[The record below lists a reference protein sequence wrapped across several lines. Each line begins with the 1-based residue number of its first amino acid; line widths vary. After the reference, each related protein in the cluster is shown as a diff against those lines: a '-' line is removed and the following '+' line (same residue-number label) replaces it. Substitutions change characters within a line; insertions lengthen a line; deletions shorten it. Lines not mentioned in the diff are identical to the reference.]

1 MPELPEVE
9 TIVRALRPLV
19 TGLTIK
25 ELHLYHPRVYR
36 YNSPGLLKSSVSGRR
51 IDTITRLGKYILF
64 RFVEGSRPAMVV
76 HLRMTGQ
83 LLFTRQSPETN
94 YVRAALEFTDSNWL
108 LFRDVRTFG
117 ALFLEGDDAPPGFRN
132 LGVEPLS
139 KSFQTELLR
148 KILECRSIPI
158 KPLLLRQELIAG
170 IGNIYASEILFH
182 AGIHPA
188 RKSNTLESE
197 KIERLYLAMQ
207 RVLHSAIDQMGTT
220 LSDFRKPD
228 GKPGNFAN
236 ELLVYGKQ
244 GTPCRNCNTLIE
256 RIKQHGR
263 STFFC
268 PVCQPAQLG
277 G

>member
-148 KILECRSIPI
+148 KILNAGVFRSNHCFCARS
-158 KPLLLRQELIAG
+158 LLRESVI
-170 IGNIYASEILFH
+170 SM
-182 AGIHPA
+182 HPKFSSMPEFI
-188 RKSNTLESE
+188 RRENRIPWKVR
-197 KIERLYLAMQ
+197 RLNVCIW
-207 RVLHSAIDQMGTT
+207 RCSVSC
-220 LSDFRKPD
+220 
-228 GKPGNFAN
+228 
-236 ELLVYGKQ
+236 
-244 GTPCRNCNTLIE
+244 TP
-256 RIKQHGR
+256 R
-263 STFFC
+263 STRWVRLFPTFENRMASRGILRMNC
-268 PVCQPAQLG
+268 WFMENRELPAEIVIH
-277 G
+277 